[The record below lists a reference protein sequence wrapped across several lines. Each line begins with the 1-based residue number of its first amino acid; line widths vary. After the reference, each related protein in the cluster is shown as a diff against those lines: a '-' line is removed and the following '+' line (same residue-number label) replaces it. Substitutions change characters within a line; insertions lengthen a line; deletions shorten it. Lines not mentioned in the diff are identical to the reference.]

1 MADTP
6 FESRRPA
13 ATLLMGNAAIARGA
27 LEAGVR
33 FAAGYPGN
41 PSSEILGFLSS
52 DTADRA
58 YVEWSI
64 NEPVA
69 MEAAAAAS
77 LAGLR
82 SLVTMKHNG
91 VALCVDFMYAFGLT
105 GCRGGMVLIACDDP
119 GAMTSS
125 VEIDSRSV
133 AALTRLP
140 VLEPSNPQEAKE
152 MVRQAF
158 DLSEEMGI
166 MVIVRVVTRLCHG
179 HGEVECGPL
188 PPVSAAA
195 HFDVSRPCSAAPNQ
209 FLPLTRAAL
218 KKLTA
223 IRERFELSPFNAL
236 HEEPGA
242 DVLVV
247 ASGLGW
253 MYARESAAAVAL
265 PPTSFLK
272 IGTPY
277 PFPDRLAMQAMRG
290 KRCVLVLEETDP
302 WIEERL
308 KILAS
313 DLAAEGHAPVVLG
326 RGRLGETGLLERYG
340 ELSNDVVRRAYQQ
353 AFGVELAKRCQP
365 FSERASQLLEGTLP
379 VRQLSFCAGCSHR
392 ETYWAIKAALALDGR
407 DGFVSGDI
415 GCYGLA
421 TGPTGYNLIK
431 AQHCMGSG
439 TGMLSGFGKLEQF
452 GWQQPVIAVCGD
464 STFFHSAI
472 PALINARINGSRGLF
487 VLLDNTVTAM
497 TGMQPNPGSGFQM
510 HGGERPTVAPEAI
523 TRAIGLPTEVLDP
536 VRVADNIAAL
546 VRLLQKPDLSV
557 AIFRRPC
564 VIHTTRQHGGPVDR
578 VWVEQDACLGD
589 ACGCNRFCVRV
600 LGCPANKWDEGIGK
614 AYVDMNTCSA
624 CGFCVSLC
632 PSGAIRRAASQDGG
646 DKP

>member
-1 MADTP
+1 MADAAV
-6 FESRRPA
+6 ESRRSAPP
-13 ATLLMGNAAIARGA
+13 LLMGNAAIARGA

-52 DTADRA
+52 DGGDRV

-69 MEAAAAAS
+69 MQAAAAAS

-91 VALCVDFMYAFGLT
+91 VALCVDFLHAFSMT

-125 VEIDSRSV
+125 VEIDSRSL

-140 VLEPSNPQEAKE
+140 VLEPSSPQEVKE

-158 DLSEEMGI
+158 ALSEEMET

-188 PPVSAAA
+188 PPVGNTAP
-195 HFDVSRPCSAAPNQ
+195 FDASRPYCAAPSQ
-209 FLPLTRAAL
+209 FLPLTRAVLQKMAIL
-218 KKLTA
+218 K
-223 IRERFELSPFNAL
+223 ERFEVSPFNLL
-236 HEEPGA
+236 HEQPGA
-242 DVLVV
+242 DILVV
-247 ASGLGW
+247 AAGLGW
-253 MYARESAAAVAL
+253 MYARESAAAVNL
-265 PPTSFLK
+265 PPASFLK

-277 PFPDRLAMQAMRG
+277 PFPDRLALRAMRG
-290 KRCVLVLEETDP
+290 KRRVLVLEETEP

-313 DLAAEGHAPVVLG
+313 DLAASGPVPIILG
-326 RGRLGETGLLERYG
+326 RGRLGETGCLERYG

-353 AFGVELAKRCQP
+353 AFGVELTQRYRP

-431 AQHCMGSG
+431 VLHCMGSG
-439 TGMLSGFGKLEQF
+439 TGMLSGFGKLAQF

-497 TGMQPNPGSGFQM
+497 TGMQPNPGSGFNQ
-510 HGGERPTVAPEAI
+510 HGEARPVVAPETI

-536 VRVADNIAAL
+536 SRVRDNIATL
-546 VRLLQKPDLSV
+546 FSLLQQPELSV

-564 VIHTTRQHGGPVDR
+564 VIHATRRQGRPQETI
-578 VWVEQDACLGD
+578 WVEQEACRGD

-600 LGCPANKWDEGIGK
+600 LGCPANKWDEETGK
-614 AYVDMNTCSA
+614 AFVDMDTCSA
-624 CGFCVSLC
+624 CGLCVSLC
-632 PSGAIRRAASQDGG
+632 PSGAIRRTASEGG
-646 DKP
+646 GSRT